1 MQVQVQVP
9 VAWHVT
15 DRDVQCVSLGPALMM
30 VGVHIIG
37 FDLFG

>member
-1 MQVQVQVP
+1 MQVQAP

-15 DRDVQCVSLGPALMM
+15 DRDDQGVSLCPALMM